1 MAAETA
7 FTVANNLEEL
17 NRAASAI
24 SAFCSEH
31 RELLPQE
38 HRLTLVLEE
47 LLTNTISYGY
57 DAADTTPHAIEVRMS
72 LADGWLHVVCEDD
85 GAPFDLT
92 RRSDADMSGDVEDR
106 PIGGLGIHLIM
117 TIMDCV
123 RYQRIG
129 DRNRVEMRMVLSD

>member
-7 FTVANNLEEL
+7 VTVTNNLEEL
-17 NRAASAI
+17 NRATSAV

-31 RELLPQE
+31 SELLPLE

-57 DAADTTPHAIEVRMS
+57 DAADTMPHVIEVRLS
-72 LADGWLHVVCEDD
+72 LADGWLHVTCEDD

-92 RRSDADMSGDVEDR
+92 RQSEADMSGDVEDR

-117 TIMDCV
+117 TIMDSV
-123 RYQRIG
+123 TYQRTG
-129 DRNRVEMRMVLSD
+129 DRNRVDMRLALSD